1 MDYFVRSGGLT
12 GFSELVREL
21 GYSPGALLR
30 QMGLGAAVL
39 QNPDLYIPYSTLAE
53 LLSLAA
59 RECHCPDFGVRL
71 GGRQGLHV
79 VGALGSLMCLQ
90 STLPDALT
98 MMQRNLDFHAR
109 GVRVDVD
116 TQGDTL
122 ETRLSF
128 AFENQLDCSQL
139 TALSLALLFRSISQL
154 HQSPLRLTD
163 VHLRIPRP
171 ASPEHYQDIFKAP
184 IFFDV
189 AENNLRYPI
198 ALLNTPV
205 DPSPALRQA
214 LSNQWRGTVPSSRS
228 DSLPQH
234 IEQVVTALLPT
245 GECNLNMVAKVTEMN
260 PRSLQ
265 LRLQAMGSGFTQIQQ
280 RVRLRLACHYLK
292 NSDIDLTALALNLG
306 FAELSVFSRAFK
318 KWTGKSPR
326 QWRNQARRA
335 S

>member
-1 MDYFVRSGGLT
+1 MDYFVRSGGLN
-12 GFSELVREL
+12 GFSELVRNL
-21 GYSPGALLR
+21 GYSPSALLR
-30 QMGLGAAVL
+30 QMGLGPAVL

-59 RECHCPDFGVRL
+59 RECDCPDFGVRL

-79 VGALGSLMCLQ
+79 VGALASLMCLQ
-90 STLPDALT
+90 STLPGALT

-109 GVRVDVD
+109 GVQID
-116 TQGDTL
+116 TDTHGAYL
-122 ETRLSF
+122 DIRLSF
-128 AFENQLDCSQL
+128 TFEKHIDCTQL
-139 TALSLALLFRSISQL
+139 TALSLALLYRSISQL
-154 HQSPLRLTD
+154 HQSELQVTEVQLC
-163 VHLRIPRP
+163 IPP
-171 ASPEHYQDIFKAP
+171 PSSLQAYSAVFAAP
-184 IFFDV
+184 IVFDT
-189 AENNLRYPI
+189 AENSLRYPLT
-198 ALLNTPV
+198 LLDTPV
-205 DPSPALRQA
+205 DPAPDLRQA
-214 LSNQWRGTVPSSRS
+214 LSNQWRGALPSTHS

-234 IEQVVTALLPT
+234 VEQVVTALLPT

-265 LRLQAMGSGFTQIQQ
+265 LRLQDAGTGFTQIQQ

-326 QWRNQARRA
+326 QWRHQARQA